1 MEGQPYKPR
10 RPLLGIRDA
19 IKRRTAVKAGS
30 WKFGEVF
37 FRTIVASAPFTRYRP
52 LDAIIKR
59 VALMGGSHHTAGF
72 SVPLNVDLADGVAPV
87 TLPIE
92 LMRQTVRDASYRA
105 IMSQCLCRRTFDCH
119 DYPHDVGC
127 LFLGDAARAC
137 VANGVAREAGIEE
150 CFAHIDKAA
159 SLGLAGHAFWVEVEE
174 FVWGFQDQRMQQFLE
189 ICFCCPCCCAAF
201 RYEEQAWGETRHIL
215 HKSIGWTC
223 IVGEDCKACGDCVK
237 TCPRHLIT
245 VGPDRAVVDSDCS
258 GCGLCIDI
266 CATGALHLEQQA
278 TTKPRLVD
286 YFDGLDL
293 RI

>member
-127 LFLGDAARAC
+127 LFLGDA
-137 VANGVAREAGIEE
+137 
-150 CFAHIDKAA
+150 
-159 SLGLAGHAFWVEVEE
+159 
-174 FVWGFQDQRMQQFLE
+174 
-189 ICFCCPCCCAAF
+189 
-201 RYEEQAWGETRHIL
+201 
-215 HKSIGWTC
+215 
-223 IVGEDCKACGDCVK
+223 
-237 TCPRHLIT
+237 
-245 VGPDRAVVDSDCS
+245 
-258 GCGLCIDI
+258 
-266 CATGALHLEQQA
+266 
-278 TTKPRLVD
+278 
-286 YFDGLDL
+286 DG
-293 RI
+293 